1 VDRFQARLLQA
12 RPPSLLRKLL
22 RPCFQFSRCALFRIF
37 TVSFE
42 YDVCL
47 ELLWIAFKHRRLGF
61 CKSLTSR
68 FHFRAARR
76 APFLHAHPS
85 FRFEYDV
92 CLEFPRFKNE

>member
-22 RPCFQFSRCALFRIF
+22 RPCFQVSRCALFRIF

-61 CKSLTSR
+61 CKSLTPR
-68 FHFRAARR
+68 FDFRAARR
-76 APFLHAHPS
+76 APSRPS

-92 CLEFPRFKNE
+92 CLEFLRFKNE